1 MQEGN
6 CAPGDGDHPTVSA
19 FLTCRLGVP
28 TGKQKPNLPSLGQR
42 HPDTGAPTWEQGMGS
57 NRWRGSNTHPQGTQS
72 HSCSECTAEA
82 LGCSFRSG
90 CPCEQ
95 LFPGQGDFKIS
106 LCTGERWPIS
116 SRKCCKEDG
125 CQMERAMG
133 CSGVDSSSSIDSF
146 GKFQPFQD
154 PSSPCQKTAVYGLMS
169 EVCYAPRR
177 EMGQLSASA
186 LPPVQSWALMENG
199 M

>member
-6 CAPGDGDHPTVSA
+6 CAPGDGDRPTVST

-42 HPDTGAPTWEQGMGS
+42 YPDTGAPTWEQGMGS
-57 NRWRGSNTHPQGTQS
+57 NRWRGSNMHPQGTQS

-90 CPCEQ
+90 CPSEQ

-106 LCTGERWPIS
+106 LGTGERWPIS

-125 CQMERAMG
+125 VRWRGQWDALGLTALQALTHLGNSSLFKTHPAPAKNLQYMG
-133 CSGVDSSSSIDSF
+133 
-146 GKFQPFQD
+146 
-154 PSSPCQKTAVYGLMS
+154 
-169 EVCYAPRR
+169 
-177 EMGQLSASA
+177 
-186 LPPVQSWALMENG
+186 
-199 M
+199 